1 MAFDPTLYLVTDP
14 RLGAPRPLLETV
26 AAAVSGGVTLVQL
39 RDPDAPTRQLV
50 ETARALVALLRPR
63 GVPLIVN
70 DRVDV
75 ALVADADGVHVGQ
88 SDMPTADARA
98 LIGPRRILGLSITD
112 ASEMRPADLGAVDYI
127 GVGPIYLQAT
137 KPNAAPP
144 IGPEGLAAIRA
155 MTRLPIVAIGGVG
168 PANAE
173 RLIRAG
179 ADGLSVVS
187 ALMAAPD
194 PAVAA
199 RALIET
205 IARARE

>member
-1 MAFDPTLYLVTDP
+1 MGFDPTLYLVTDP
-14 RLGAPRPLLETV
+14 RLGAPRPLLDTV
-26 AAAVSGGVTLVQL
+26 AAAVAGGVTLVQL

-50 ETARALVALLRPR
+50 ETARALVALLRPL

-75 ALVADADGVHVGQ
+75 ALAADADGVHVGQ
-88 SDMPTADARA
+88 SDMRAADARA
-98 LIGPRRILGLSITD
+98 LLGPDCILGLSITD
-112 ASEMRPADLGAVDYI
+112 PSEMRPADLAPVDYI

-137 KPNAAPP
+137 KPDAAPP

-194 PAVAA
+194 PAEAA
-199 RALIET
+199 RTLIET
-205 IARARE
+205 ISRARG

>member
-1 MAFDPTLYLVTDP
+1 MGFDPTLYLVTDP
-14 RLGAPRPLLETV
+14 RLGAPRPLLDTV

-50 ETARALVALLRPR
+50 DTARALVALLRPL

-75 ALVADADGVHVGQ
+75 ALAADADGVHVGQ
-88 SDMPTADARA
+88 SDMLTADARA
-98 LIGPRRILGLSITD
+98 LIGPDRILGLSITD
-112 ASEMRPADLGAVDYI
+112 ASEMRPADLAPVDYI

-155 MTRLPIVAIGGVG
+155 MTQLPIVAIGGVG

-187 ALMAAPD
+187 ALMAASD
-194 PAVAA
+194 PAGAA

-205 IARARE
+205 IARARR

>member
-1 MAFDPTLYLVTDP
+1 MGFDPTLYLVTDP
-14 RLGAPRPLLETV
+14 RLGAPRPLVETV

-39 RDPDAPTRQLV
+39 RDPDAPTRALV
-50 ETARALVALLRPR
+50 ETARALVALLRPL

-75 ALVADADGVHVGQ
+75 ALAADADGVHVGQ
-88 SDMPTADARA
+88 SDMHPSDARA
-98 LIGPRRILGLSITD
+98 LIGPDRILGLSITD
-112 ASEMRPADLGAVDYI
+112 ASEMRPADLAPVDYI

-144 IGPEGLAAIRA
+144 IGPEGLTAIRA
-155 MTRLPIVAIGGVG
+155 LTRLPIVAIGGVG

-173 RLIRAG
+173 VLIRAG

-194 PAVAA
+194 PAMAA
-199 RALIET
+199 RELTAA
-205 IARARE
+205 IARARG

>member
-1 MAFDPTLYLVTDP
+1 MGFDPTLYLVTDP
-14 RLGAPRPLLETV
+14 RLGAPRPLLDTV

-39 RDPDAPTRQLV
+39 RDPDAPTRALV

-75 ALVADADGVHVGQ
+75 ALAADADGVHVGQ
-88 SDMPTADARA
+88 SDMLTADART
-98 LIGPRRILGLSITD
+98 LIGPDRILGLSITD
-112 ASEMRPADLGAVDYI
+112 ASEMRPEDLGSVDYL

-194 PAVAA
+194 PGKAA

-205 IARARE
+205 IARARG